1 MPDLAQSTFI
11 LPQDATLTS
20 EQSALEQRIWTFI
33 NDNHNTT
40 STHLL
45 IISGDAGAGKS
56 VVLDAAFAQ
65 LQKAARATSGELAG
79 TDNKLL
85 VNHNEML
92 KIYKE
97 IAGTKSYF

>member
-11 LPQDATLTS
+11 LSQDATLTS

-56 VVLDAAFAQ
+56 VVLDA
-65 LQKAARATSGELAG
+65 
-79 TDNKLL
+79 
-85 VNHNEML
+85 
-92 KIYKE
+92 
-97 IAGTKSYF
+97 

>member
-40 STHLL
+40 S
-45 IISGDAGAGKS
+45 S
-56 VVLDAAFAQ
+56 
-65 LQKAARATSGELAG
+65 
-79 TDNKLL
+79 
-85 VNHNEML
+85 
-92 KIYKE
+92 
-97 IAGTKSYF
+97 